1 MCWYRPCPNDR
12 CFIAM
17 ITVRSRVVA
26 FLQKLL
32 AQRVTGKNAKVRCR
46 GSRLLNIPA
55 PCSAS
60 GSKRARFHP
69 AGLVPSVH
77 QLTAE
82 GPMSGTQSKSLIH
95 TKTTSGGTVVEWSL

>member
-46 GSRLLNIPA
+46 RLALIEHSCPLL
-55 PCSAS
+55 SVR
-60 GSKRARFHP
+60 KQTRAI
-69 AGLVPSVH
+69 S
-77 QLTAE
+77 
-82 GPMSGTQSKSLIH
+82 
-95 TKTTSGGTVVEWSL
+95 SGGLGSQRAPTYG